1 MVNRY
6 LVVSTNVFCF
16 LFFLAL
22 CIGISLVIFGTMI
35 GEDRTWMP
43 LPDHDVLGWSYGLAV
58 IAGFMSCFSC
68 ISIVNYTLVCKYYL
82 ERDYYDPNAS
92 KKMMPMVP
100 KV

>member
-1 MVNRY
+1 MQCKYVVLRY
-6 LVVSTNVFCF
+6 GLFAALV
-16 LFFLAL
+16 
-22 CIGISLVIFGTMI
+22 IGISLVIFGTMI

-43 LPDHDVLGWSYGLAV
+43 RPDEDVLGWSFGLAV

-68 ISIVNYTLVCKYYL
+68 ISIFTYTLMCKYEL
-82 ERDYYDPNAS
+82 ERDIYDPTAS